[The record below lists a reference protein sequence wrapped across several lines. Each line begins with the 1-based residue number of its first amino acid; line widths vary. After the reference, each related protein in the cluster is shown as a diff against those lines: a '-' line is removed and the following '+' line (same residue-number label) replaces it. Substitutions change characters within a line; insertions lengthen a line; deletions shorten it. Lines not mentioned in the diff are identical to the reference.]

1 MLVCFKP
8 LLHAVKQIIVDDLRN
23 APRHDNIVPV
33 IFADIHA
40 IPENARN
47 AVVRVF
53 FAAHGFDVALLQISQ
68 NVRYLLA
75 AVVHFKNRSHN
86 GCTIGVDAI
95 FVIRIDG
102 ISGRETGAVELAFE
116 RAFPHSA
123 FYVLREVRGIIFGE
137 TFEHAFEDAESTR
150 TPFIRNTALFFAIS
164 SRFRPKRSIFQTTT
178 VEKPCRELSRSIF

>member
-1 MLVCFKP
+1 MLVYFEP
-8 LLHAVKQIIVDDLRN
+8 LLHAVKQIIVDNLRN

-53 FAAHGFDVALLQISQ
+53 FAAHGLDVALLQISQ

-75 AVVHFKNRSHN
+75 AVVHFKNRSHD
-86 GCTIGVDAI
+86 GRIIGVDAI

-137 TFEHAFEDAESTR
+137 TFEHAFEDDSLWTVGNVFLCRKHPDAIHPQYR
-150 TPFIRNTALFFAIS
+150 FVFCDFFAV
-164 SRFRPKRSIFQTTT
+164 PPET
-178 VEKPCRELSRSIF
+178 VYFPNDDG

>member
-1 MLVCFKP
+1 MLVYFEP
-8 LLHAVKQIIVDDLRN
+8 LLHAVKQIIVDNLRN

-53 FAAHGFDVALLQISQ
+53 FAAHGLDVALLQISQ

-75 AVVHFKNRSHN
+75 AVVHFKNRSHD
-86 GCTIGVDAI
+86 GRTIGVDAI

-137 TFEHAFEDAESTR
+137 TFEHAFEDDSLWTVGNVFLCRKHPDAIHPQYR
-150 TPFIRNTALFFAIS
+150 FVFCDFFAV
-164 SRFRPKRSIFQTTT
+164 PPET
-178 VEKPCRELSRSIF
+178 VYFPNDDG